1 MKRFIFSVC
10 GTLLAGACWW
20 SGVASASQGAGD
32 LASQTHAIFAAKC
45 AGCHSANL
53 VKPRGRFGYVLDLAR
68 VAANPEMV
76 VPSSPDESEIWE
88 LVRRGE
94 MPPADAPTGPLS
106 NEQKELIRAWIAAG
120 APANSPRS
128 ATPKP
133 DTACRS
139 GGASTTAK
147 GELRQRVSLQEE
159 RR

>member
-1 MKRFIFSVC
+1 MKRFIFSIGC
-10 GTLLAGACWW
+10 ILSAGA
-20 SGVASASQGAGD
+20 GGLPAAAPAADRTGD
-32 LASQTHAIFAAKC
+32 IALQTRAIFAAKC
-45 AGCHSANL
+45 AGCHGANL

-76 VPSSPDESEIWE
+76 VPFFPDESELWE

-120 APANSPRS
+120 APANPARS
-128 ATPKP
+128 TTPEP

-139 GGASTTAK
+139 SGATATAQ
-147 GELRQRVSLQEE
+147 GELRQRVSLPEE